1 MATYAVTKEAPK
13 TVRELIMA
21 LRKVANHDAMVFLDC
36 GNERQFI
43 AEVQITDMMLPTK
56 SVVHI
61 VGSAKEPVNSNIGG
75 P

>member
-1 MATYAVTKEAPK
+1 MATFAVTKEAPQ

-21 LRKVANHDAMVFLDC
+21 LRKVANHDALVFLDC

-43 AEVQITDMMLPTK
+43 AEVQLTELMLPTK

-61 VGSAKEPVNSNIGG
+61 VGSQKEPLRRD
-75 P
+75 